1 MSKIVAQYTIRDD
14 TDITVSPSAPSDP
27 VQDQLW
33 LDTSLNPNQMK
44 RYDGANWLVVNDVQ
58 VGGRN
63 YVQGSANRLLAAG
76 NSDYSYWTLYTGLEQ
91 GQPYVLSVGSISRL
105 GGSAAQVRVLLYDLA
120 TSVSGGSYTLSVT
133 QALQQV
139 QITPPVQAGRTW
151 SLLMYAGINGE
162 TAGNVLRFERVKL
175 EKGLQR
181 TDWTPAPEDPVAAL
195 TTSNGITINSQGV
208 FIDTNRFDLNLLDST
223 GESVLS
229 MSAAGIGGFQQLRA
243 QHIQTSQLVVDGRPW
258 RQEEAINLYVNGA
271 TGNDSNSG
279 ASAARAFLTIQ
290 AALDSLSKCINS
302 AVNINIAG
310 GVTYNP
316 FTVSGF
322 YGGGSLYLHS
332 MDAARYQ
339 VGGVVA
345 VSDCALQE
353 LIVGDV
359 VAQRFNLHRCV
370 DAFLFNAATN
380 TNVTG
385 VDILDCVRAR
395 IKNCDLSTTGV
406 GIWAEGNCQ
415 VYIENTRGSCDNI
428 GTLADGGAVV
438 HFKGACPYGVNAA
451 TTAWAGGVFLN
462 AGTPTQSPSKPLNP
476 TINEVTATFT
486 ATRNAT
492 WRNGGWREDA
502 AGADRAVQSLWT
514 AGSSNNIGC
523 FFFPFGGAL
532 SGKTIRSAI
541 LNLHRYNG
549 GGYSSAVSPRLG
561 VHSLTSPRGAPTV
574 SGVTTLSPGLAWNER
589 RGYDVTSLVQR
600 IASGSAQNLCLYDAT
615 GSVYNYMII
624 QDLPTLTVIYT

>member
-14 TDITVSPSAPSDP
+14 TDITVSASAPADP
-27 VQDQLW
+27 AQDQLW
-33 LDTSLNPNQMK
+33 LDTSLTPNQMK
-44 RYDGANWLVVNDVQ
+44 RFDGSIWVVVNDVQ

-63 YVQGSANRLLAAG
+63 YVRDSANKLLAAG
-76 NSDYSYWTLYTGLEQ
+76 NSNNHYWTLYTGLEQ
-91 GQPYVLSVGSISRL
+91 GQPYVLSVGSITRL
-105 GGSAAQVRVLLYDLA
+105 GGRASQVQAMLYDLTA
-120 TSVSGGSYTLSVT
+120 SAAGPSYTLSVT

-139 QITPPVQAGRTW
+139 QITPPTQAGRTW
-151 SLLMYAGINGE
+151 SLLMYIGLNGE
-162 TAGNVLRFERVKL
+162 TAGNVLRFERVQL

-208 FIDTNRFDLNLLDST
+208 FIDTNRFDLNLLDNT

-243 QHIQTSQLVVDGRPW
+243 QHIQTTQLLVDGRPW
-258 RQEEAINLYVNGA
+258 RQEETVNLYVNGA
-271 TGNDSNSG
+271 SGNDSNSG

-290 AALDSLSKCINS
+290 AALDSLPKCLNAS
-302 AVNINIAG
+302 VEINIASG
-310 GVTYNP
+310 STYTP
-316 FTVSGF
+316 FKASGF

-332 MDAARYQ
+332 ADAARYQ
-339 VGGVVA
+339 VGGIVDA
-345 VSDCALQE
+345 TDCALQE
-353 LIVGDV
+353 LIIADV

-380 TNVTG
+380 TNVTS

-406 GIWAEGNCQ
+406 GIWAEGNSQ
-415 VYIENTRGSCDNI
+415 VYIENTQGSCDNF
-428 GTLADGGAVV
+428 GTLADGGAVI
-438 HFKGACPYGVNAA
+438 HFKGACPYGANAS

-462 AGTPTQSPSKPLNP
+462 AGTPTQSPSKPINP
-476 TINEVTATFT
+476 TIREVTTTFT

-523 FFFPFGGAL
+523 FFFPFGSTL
-532 SGKTIRSAI
+532 SGKTIKSAI

-549 GGYSSAVSPRLG
+549 GGYSSAVNPRLG
-561 VHSLTSPRGAPTV
+561 VHNLSTPDGAPTA
-574 SGVTTLSPGLAWNER
+574 SQVTTLSPGLAWNER
-589 RGYDVTSLVQR
+589 RGYNVTALMQL
-600 IASGSAQNLCLYDAT
+600 IANGSAKNLCLYDQS
-615 GSVYNYMII
+615 GSVYNYLIV